1 VSFLWVQ
8 RSDDELK
15 WTWKESESGQGI
27 VTDNF
32 RRVRKRFES
41 QYGLGVLGGR
51 GEGRETTGAVG
62 TLWTITSGV
71 SWDLGDL
78 LRLNDPDNDDFDL
91 RELSSTTETVQC
103 AAAQNVVG
111 GALPVSEFGDYLGSG
126 FPAIWNV
133 TSVDRFSTTDVN
145 STIPVESTH
154 VGLKV
159 PLDNSS
165 GWQIDVSGGTE
176 TVEITKV
183 DTNRGRYIVKFLD
196 ASIQANPHDG

>member
-1 VSFLWVQ
+1 VSFLWVA
-8 RSDDELK
+8 RSDDDWK
-15 WTWKESESGQGI
+15 WTWNESESGKGI

-32 RRVRKRFES
+32 RKVRKEFEPT
-41 QYGLGVLGGR
+41 YGLGVAAGR

-62 TLWTITSGV
+62 TLWTITSGA

-78 LRLNDPDNDDFDL
+78 LRLNDPDNEDFDL

-103 AAAQNVVG
+103 AAAQNVVD
-111 GALPVSEFGDYLGSG
+111 GALPVPEFGDYLGSE
-126 FPAIWNV
+126 FPGIWNV

-145 STIPVESTH
+145 STVPVEATH

-165 GWQIDVSGGTE
+165 GWQIDVSRSTE
-176 TVEITKV
+176 TVEITAV
-183 DTNRGRYIVKFLD
+183 DTNRNRFIVKFLA
-196 ASIQANPHDG
+196 ASIQPNPHNG

>member
-1 VSFLWVQ
+1 MTFIWSG
-8 RSDDELK
+8 RSDDDLK
-15 WTWKESESGQGI
+15 WRWNESQSGQGI

-32 RRVRKRFES
+32 RKVRERFEPN
-41 QYGLGVLGGR
+41 YGVGVVGGR

-62 TLWTITSGV
+62 TLWTITSGA

-78 LRLNDPDNDDFDL
+78 LRLNDPDNNDFNL
-91 RELSSTTETVQC
+91 RELSSTTETVQA
-103 AAAQNVVG
+103 AAAQNVVS
-111 GALPVSEFGDYLGSG
+111 GALPTAEFGDYLGSE

-145 STIPVESTH
+145 SVVPVAATH

-176 TVEITKV
+176 TVEIIRV
-183 DTNRGRYIVKFLD
+183 DTNRRRYIVQFLD
-196 ASIQANPHDG
+196 ASIQDNPHNG

>member
-1 VSFLWVQ
+1 MSFLWVA
-8 RSDDELK
+8 RTDDDLA
-15 WTWKESESGQGI
+15 WRWNESQSGQGI

-32 RRVRKRFES
+32 RKVRNRFEPR
-41 QYGLGVLGGR
+41 YGLGVVGGR

-62 TLWTITSGV
+62 TLWTITSGA
-71 SWDLGDL
+71 SWELGDL
-78 LRLNDPDNDDFDL
+78 LRLNDPDNNDFDL
-91 RELSSTTETVQC
+91 RELSSTTETVQA
-103 AAAQNVVG
+103 AAAQDVVN
-111 GALPVSEFGDYLGSG
+111 GALPTLEFGDYLGSA

-145 STIPVESTH
+145 STVPVEATH

-165 GWQIDVSGGTE
+165 GWQIDVSGSTE

-183 DTNRGRYIVKFLD
+183 DTARGRYIVQFL
-196 ASIQANPHDG
+196 AVGIQPNPHNG

>member
-1 VSFLWVQ
+1 MSFLWVA
-8 RSDDELK
+8 RSDDD
-15 WTWKESESGQGI
+15 WAWRWNESQSGQGI

-32 RRVRKRFES
+32 RKVRNRFEPA
-41 QYGLGVLGGR
+41 YGLGVVGGR

-78 LRLNDPDNDDFDL
+78 LRLNDPDNDDFNL
-91 RELSSTTETVQC
+91 RELSSTSETVV
-103 AAAQNVVG
+103 AAAAHEVVSG
-111 GALPVSEFGDYLGSG
+111 SLPKQEFEDYLGNS
-126 FPAIWNV
+126 FPSIWNV

-145 STIPVESTH
+145 STVPVESTH

-176 TVEITKV
+176 TVEITAV
-183 DTNRGRYIVKFLD
+183 DTNRNRFIVKFLA
-196 ASIQANPHDG
+196 ASIQPNPHNG

>member
-1 VSFLWVQ
+1 MSFLWVA
-8 RSDDELK
+8 RNDEELK
-15 WTWKESESGQGI
+15 WTWNESESGKGI
-27 VTDNF
+27 VTDDF
-32 RRVRKRFES
+32 RRVRKKFES
-41 QYGLGVLGGR
+41 QYGLSFLAGR

-62 TLWTITSGV
+62 TLWTITSGA

-78 LRLNDPDNDDFDL
+78 LRLNDPDNNELDL

-103 AAAQNVVG
+103 AAGQNVVG
-111 GALPVSEFGDYLGSG
+111 GALPVPEFGDYLGSE

-145 STIPVESTH
+145 STVPVEATH

-165 GWQIDVSGGTE
+165 GWQIDVSGSTE
-176 TVEITKV
+176 TVEIIKV
-183 DTNRGRYIVKFLD
+183 DTARGRYIVQFL
-196 ASIQANPHDG
+196 AVAIQPNPHNG